1 MRPRPA
7 ACPHARHGADPTTR
21 PHPTDGSLDRVLIES
36 RTTKDAE
43 LLAMVTAQQV
53 ELAGL
58 EGDGHISFPLY
69 EQIEYLVG
77 VLDGERD
84 GDGSGDGAAFGAAVA
99 CGALQALEPGVGE
112 VKRMYVRPA
121 YRGRGLSRIM
131 LAAVEKLA
139 AQRGIHI
146 LRLETGRVYDAALGL
161 YTSSGYS
168 EIPLYGQYVGH
179 PLSICFEKRL

>member
-1 MRPRPA
+1 
-7 ACPHARHGADPTTR
+7 
-21 PHPTDGSLDRVLIES
+21 VLIET
-36 RTTKDAE
+36 RTTEDAA
-43 LLAMVTAQQV
+43 LLAMVTAQQL

-77 VLDGERD
+77 VLDVERI
-84 GDGSGDGAAFGAAVA
+84 GDGNAFGGAVA
-99 CGALQALEPGVGE
+99 CGALQALEPGLGE

-121 YRGRGLSRIM
+121 YRGRGLSRTM
-131 LAAVEKLA
+131 LAAVEQLA
-139 AQRGIHI
+139 TQRGFHT

>member
-1 MRPRPA
+1 VRPRPA

-21 PHPTDGSLDRVLIES
+21 PRPTDGNLDRVLIET
-36 RTTKDAE
+36 RTTEDAE
-43 LLAMVTAQQV
+43 LLAMVTAQQS

-77 VLDGERD
+77 VLDGGRVGVGF
-84 GDGSGDGAAFGAAVA
+84 GDGEAVA

-121 YRGRGLSRIM
+121 YRGHGLSRIM
-131 LAAVEKLA
+131 LAAVEQLA
-139 AQRGIHI
+139 AQRGFHT

-161 YTSSGYS
+161 YTSSGYN
-168 EIPLYGQYVGH
+168 EIPLFGQYVGH
-179 PLSICFEKRL
+179 PLSVCFEKRL